1 MKKHLAQIERIRSS
15 RILPV
20 TTGDGLRLP
29 STEVLPTKVHGLY
42 WIYTSYSIEQIEN
55 CTPSQQDNAVD
66 ISALAKQHKGL
77 SLVHN
82 INHCGFNLVY
92 NGIGGSSSG
101 LRERIQGEFNGG
113 EGTGSLGILKSS
125 LNNLDN
131 WRISYVI
138 LKNDKITPD
147 LDLEFKEYA
156 AILERAWRL
165 EYGWPILC
173 RA

>member
-1 MKKHLAQIERIRSS
+1 MKKHLLKIERIRSE

-20 TTGDGLRLP
+20 TTGNGLCLP
-29 STEVLPTKVHGLY
+29 SVEKLPTKVHGLY
-42 WIYTSYSIEQIEN
+42 WIYTSYSIEEIES
-55 CTPSQQDNAVD
+55 CTPSNQSKAVD
-66 ISALAKQHKGL
+66 IAALAKQHNGL

-82 INHCGFNLVY
+82 TNHCGLNLVY

-125 LNNLDN
+125 LRDLNN

-138 LKNDKITPD
+138 LKNDKIAPD
-147 LDLEFKEYA
+147 LDLEFNDYA